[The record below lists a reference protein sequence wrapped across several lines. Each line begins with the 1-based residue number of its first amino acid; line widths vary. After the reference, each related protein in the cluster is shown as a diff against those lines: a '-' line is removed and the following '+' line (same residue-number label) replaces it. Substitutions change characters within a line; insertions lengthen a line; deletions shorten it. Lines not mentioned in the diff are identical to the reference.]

1 MFDSLVLKDALLA
14 KQTSHKIDY
23 ENIDDFYPCDVIL
36 SSGSYLYIAPLF
48 FAPMWVLS
56 NLVQISEENYYE
68 LVQDESDCRLAERLL
83 NALIQTK
90 KRSEN

>member
-1 MFDSLVLKDALLA
+1 VFESLVLKDAVRGKTA
-14 KQTSHKIDY
+14 SQEINY
-23 ENIDDFYPCDVIL
+23 ANIDDFYPCEVIL

-90 KRSEN
+90 KRTEN